1 MIRWVRVFRA
11 VRHLMHVVTDA
22 DEDRRLTAEE
32 QRVML
37 KAMWRVVKAWR
48 GTA

>member
-1 MIRWVRVFRA
+1 MIRWVRVFRS
-11 VRHLMHVVTDA
+11 VRHLMHVVADA

-32 QRVML
+32 QREML